1 MFVNKRFTYLTC
13 DFRTIA
19 PNSQVNPKPKSNP
32 GRGPIFLGDNCP
44 DTLTLAYLKK

>member
-32 GRGPIFLGDNCP
+32 SRGPIFLGDNSP